1 MGKYCEVC
9 NKGVMSGNL
18 VSHSNRK
25 TKRSWAP
32 NIQSVRVVVDG
43 KPQKMNVCTR
53 CLRSGKGVRSV

>member
-9 NKGVMSGNL
+9 KKGVMSGNL

-32 NIQSVRVVVDG
+32 NIQTVHVVVDG
-43 KPQKMNVCTR
+43 RPMKMSVCTR
-53 CLRSGKGVRSV
+53 CLRSGKVARG

>member
-1 MGKYCEVC
+1 
-9 NKGVMSGNL
+9 MSGNL

-32 NIQSVRVVVDG
+32 NIQSVHVIVDG

-53 CLRSGKGVRSV
+53 CLRSGKVSRSV